1 LNLDG
6 AQILSNTE
14 KSING
19 GGRIAMICAPEL
31 PVCEEADYDC
41 ERRQEEYNVFCVNGY
56 QIFLGSFG
64 AFKYVEVLL
73 YVLLFINVFYFI
85 KF

>member
-19 GGRIAMICAPEL
+19 GGRIAMICAL
-31 PVCEEADYDC
+31 N
-41 ERRQEEYNVFCVNGY
+41 RQ
-56 QIFLGSFG
+56 
-64 AFKYVEVLL
+64 YVKKRIMIVSDDKK
-73 YVLLFINVFYFI
+73 NTM
-85 KF
+85 